1 MKSSIAKI
9 AVTLIPVALLAALVI
24 ISSDGARKI
33 EFHRSPSISQAVLEY
48 DVPGSSYSEVLNNLF
63 SSSWR

>member
-1 MKSSIAKI
+1 MKSTIAKL
-9 AVTLIPVALLAALVI
+9 AVTLIPVALLTVLVL
-24 ISSDGARKI
+24 ISSDCARKI
-33 EFHRSPSISQAVLEY
+33 EFRRSPSISPAVLEY